1 MIILN
6 HYFEKRNTQSIIK
19 LLSKRKPQLASYCT
33 PEHEQDKLFVLKE
46 DEAYTVNMEVDNPIN
61 NIDVFEIVNK
71 MTSRDY
77 TLSYDNAFRE
87 LERVKNI
94 INSEN
99 DLLNW

>member
-1 MIILN
+1 MCQIYL
-6 HYFEKRNTQSIIK
+6 
-19 LLSKRKPQLASYCT
+19 
-33 PEHEQDKLFVLKE
+33 
-46 DEAYTVNMEVDNPIN
+46 N